1 MGKPWRSL
9 TRQSGIQNIS
19 WNRFA
24 FCWRVRTEKTGKK
37 VQEYF
42 PIRPFLQ
49 QGLGEEEAVAAALQE
64 AKAQR
69 KVLESAGVLKPPKLH
84 SQQGKH
90 SSVKGVRF
98 RKLDSKWVLV
108 FEDPRTKKTTFHG
121 SFATQEDAEA
131 KARTVA
137 KKQGIRELE
146 GKVVPVKKLS
156 ELKHFAPLGPQLEV
170 KWSLGYQCWR
180 ATFQM
185 AGKQRLK
192 RCRPKDFSE
201 KEVKKAWK
209 RAVTWRKRQE
219 KERDQATKH

>member
-69 KVLESAGVLKPPKLH
+69 KVLERTGVLKPPKLH
-84 SQQGKH
+84 CQQGKH
-90 SSVKGVRF
+90 SSVKGVVF
-98 RKLDSKWVLV
+98 QKRKNKWVLALG
-108 FEDPRTKKTTFHG
+108 DPRTKKKNYYG
-121 SFATQEDAEA
+121 SFDAQEDAEA

-137 KKQGIRELE
+137 KKLGIRELE

-156 ELKHFAPLGPQLEV
+156 ELKHFAPLGPQLGV
-170 KWSLGYQCWR
+170 KWSLGEQCWHTKCR
-180 ATFQM
+180 VASKYKNMRF
-185 AGKQRLK
+185 
-192 RCRPKDFSE
+192 RPKDFSE

-209 RAVTWRKRQE
+209 QAVTWRKRQE
-219 KERDQATKH
+219 KERDQAKKR